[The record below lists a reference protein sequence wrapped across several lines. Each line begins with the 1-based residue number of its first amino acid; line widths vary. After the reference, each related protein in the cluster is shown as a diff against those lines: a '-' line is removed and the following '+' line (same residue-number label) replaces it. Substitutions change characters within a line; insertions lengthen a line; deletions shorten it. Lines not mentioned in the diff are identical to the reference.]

1 MEDYVYDNYDGE
13 QYFKEIVMDY
23 LKDKKLWNS
32 DKLVKPEELREIFL
46 DIVTDGEQYQDNK
59 FKETF
64 KKLAD
69 FFINKYYTEKKEIRG
84 KDIYDLIGITEIS
97 LKFEEFIDDKS
108 EDEYD
113 EDEDDNYD
121 NMDVVGE
128 PNFDI

>member
-64 KKLAD
+64 EKLAD
-69 FFINKYYTEKKEIRG
+69 FFINKYYKEKKEIRG

>member
-1 MEDYVYDNYDGE
+1 MENR
-13 QYFKEIVMDY
+13 
-23 LKDKKLWNS
+23 S
-32 DKLVKPEELREIFL
+32 EERR
-46 DIVTDGEQYQDNK
+46 VGKQYQDNK
-59 FKETF
+59 FKDTF
-64 KKLAD
+64 EKLAD
-69 FFINKYYTEKKEIRG
+69 FFINKYYKEKKEIRG

-113 EDEDDNYD
+113 EDEDENDNYD